1 MPSHTYTQA
10 GLYDVKLWMWT
21 DEGCI
26 DTIFVSYPE
35 AVLVNPRPS
44 STFTVTPPVTSIY
57 TPIVTVDAG
66 GFLFNEQYF
75 FDMGDSTLYTQTD
88 FFAHQYSDTGNFEVQ
103 RIAVNQ
109 YGCWDTLGV
118 WVRINP
124 VLNIWAPTAFTP
136 NGDGKNEFFRPFVT
150 GFTTYHLVIANRW
163 GQVVYQS
170 DDALEEWNGLLQNKG
185 PECPQ
190 DVYSW
195 HLFIV
200 DFGDSPVEYTGTVL
214 LYR

>member
-1 MPSHTYTQA
+1 MP
-10 GLYDVKLWMWT
+10 G
-21 DEGCI
+21 I
-26 DTIFVSYPE
+26 
-35 AVLVNPRPS
+35 
-44 STFTVTPPVTSIY
+44 
-57 TPIVTVDAG
+57 
-66 GFLFNEQYF
+66 LFNEQFF

-88 FFAHQYSDTGNFEVQ
+88 FFAHQYSDTGNFEVK

-163 GQVVYQS
+163 GQVVYES
-170 DDALEEWNGLLQNKG
+170 DDALEEWNGQLRNQG
-185 PECPQ
+185 PPCPQ